1 MTITIVIENNHFVYS
16 FPSFL
21 FPFPAF
27 FFFNLSSISYPID
40 SFVSQPDRWKN
51 LKTSKSTK
59 PAARRGVT
67 FNEDIQ
73 TIPITSRMDRL
84 RRLLED
90 EAEEQRQQTAS
101 IRDVYAEQLQDIQKQ
116 QQQER
121 KEMTKKKVQVN
132 IKTTYLLYTASA
144 SLF

>member
-1 MTITIVIENNHFVYS
+1 
-16 FPSFL
+16 
-21 FPFPAF
+21 
-27 FFFNLSSISYPID
+27 
-40 SFVSQPDRWKN
+40 
-51 LKTSKSTK
+51 
-59 PAARRGVT
+59 
-67 FNEDIQ
+67 
-73 TIPITSRMDRL
+73 MDRL

-90 EAEEQRQQTAS
+90 DAQEQRQQTAS